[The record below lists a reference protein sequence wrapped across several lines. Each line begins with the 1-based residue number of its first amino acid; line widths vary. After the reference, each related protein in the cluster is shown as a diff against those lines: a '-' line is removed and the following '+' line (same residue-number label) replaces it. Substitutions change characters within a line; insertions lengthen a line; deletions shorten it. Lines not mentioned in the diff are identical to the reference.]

1 MTIEEVIDRA
11 ILFRKTIEIEYI
23 TRSGSLFRCRIS
35 DIRYSTYRDGG
46 YIEAFR
52 EDMKLERIF
61 KISRILKVNGHM
73 KKFIFIIIALVT
85 CLIAVGTLWNQD
97 VRKEQGCGKYQDE
110 LAKKTAKIN
119 ELEDSIRNMQ
129 AKIDF
134 YDEAV
139 NWLRGVDDEELE
151 RAIRLIRSFPKD
163 APLP

>member
-1 MTIEEVIDRA
+1 
-11 ILFRKTIEIEYI
+11 
-23 TRSGSLFRCRIS
+23 
-35 DIRYSTYRDGG
+35 
-46 YIEAFR
+46 
-52 EDMKLERIF
+52 
-61 KISRILKVNGHM
+61 M
-73 KKFIFIIIALVT
+73 KKFIFVIIALVI

-139 NWLRGVDDEELE
+139 NWLRSVDDEELE

>member
-1 MTIEEVIDRA
+1 
-11 ILFRKTIEIEYI
+11 
-23 TRSGSLFRCRIS
+23 
-35 DIRYSTYRDGG
+35 
-46 YIEAFR
+46 
-52 EDMKLERIF
+52 
-61 KISRILKVNGHM
+61 M
-73 KKFIFIIIALVT
+73 KKFIFIIIAFVI

-139 NWLRGVDDEELE
+139 NWLRGVDDEELD

-163 APLP
+163 TPLP

>member
-1 MTIEEVIDRA
+1 
-11 ILFRKTIEIEYI
+11 
-23 TRSGSLFRCRIS
+23 
-35 DIRYSTYRDGG
+35 
-46 YIEAFR
+46 
-52 EDMKLERIF
+52 
-61 KISRILKVNGHM
+61 M
-73 KKFIFIIIALVT
+73 KKFIFVIIALVI
-85 CLIAVGTLWNQD
+85 CLIVIGTLWNQD

>member
-1 MTIEEVIDRA
+1 M
-11 ILFRKTIEIEYI
+11 
-23 TRSGSLFRCRIS
+23 S
-35 DIRYSTYRDGG
+35 
-46 YIEAFR
+46 
-52 EDMKLERIF
+52 
-61 KISRILKVNGHM
+61 M
-73 KKFIFIIIALVT
+73 KKFIFVIIALVI

-163 APLP
+163 TPFVF

>member
-1 MTIEEVIDRA
+1 M
-11 ILFRKTIEIEYI
+11 
-23 TRSGSLFRCRIS
+23 S
-35 DIRYSTYRDGG
+35 
-46 YIEAFR
+46 
-52 EDMKLERIF
+52 
-61 KISRILKVNGHM
+61 M
-73 KKFIFIIIALVT
+73 KKFIFVIIAFVI

-139 NWLRGVDDEELE
+139 NWLRGVDDEELD

>member
-1 MTIEEVIDRA
+1 
-11 ILFRKTIEIEYI
+11 
-23 TRSGSLFRCRIS
+23 
-35 DIRYSTYRDGG
+35 
-46 YIEAFR
+46 
-52 EDMKLERIF
+52 
-61 KISRILKVNGHM
+61 M
-73 KKFIFIIIALVT
+73 KKFIFIIIALVI

-110 LAKKTAKIN
+110 LAKKTAKN
-119 ELEDSIRNMQ
+119 EELEDSIRNMQ

-139 NWLRGVDDEELE
+139 NWLRDVDDEELE

>member
-1 MTIEEVIDRA
+1 
-11 ILFRKTIEIEYI
+11 
-23 TRSGSLFRCRIS
+23 
-35 DIRYSTYRDGG
+35 
-46 YIEAFR
+46 
-52 EDMKLERIF
+52 
-61 KISRILKVNGHM
+61 M
-73 KKFIFIIIALVT
+73 KKFIFVIIAFVI

-151 RAIRLIRSFPKD
+151 RAFRLIRSFPKD
-163 APLP
+163 TPLP

>member
-1 MTIEEVIDRA
+1 
-11 ILFRKTIEIEYI
+11 
-23 TRSGSLFRCRIS
+23 
-35 DIRYSTYRDGG
+35 
-46 YIEAFR
+46 
-52 EDMKLERIF
+52 
-61 KISRILKVNGHM
+61 M

>member
-1 MTIEEVIDRA
+1 
-11 ILFRKTIEIEYI
+11 
-23 TRSGSLFRCRIS
+23 
-35 DIRYSTYRDGG
+35 
-46 YIEAFR
+46 
-52 EDMKLERIF
+52 
-61 KISRILKVNGHM
+61 M
-73 KKFIFIIIALVT
+73 KKFIFVIIALVI
-85 CLIAVGTLWNQD
+85 CLIAVGTYWNQD

-139 NWLRGVDDEELE
+139 NWLRGVDDEELD

-163 APLP
+163 TPLP

>member
-1 MTIEEVIDRA
+1 M
-11 ILFRKTIEIEYI
+11 
-23 TRSGSLFRCRIS
+23 S
-35 DIRYSTYRDGG
+35 
-46 YIEAFR
+46 
-52 EDMKLERIF
+52 
-61 KISRILKVNGHM
+61 M
-73 KKFIFIIIALVT
+73 KKFIFVIIAFVI

-163 APLP
+163 TPLP

>member
-1 MTIEEVIDRA
+1 
-11 ILFRKTIEIEYI
+11 
-23 TRSGSLFRCRIS
+23 
-35 DIRYSTYRDGG
+35 
-46 YIEAFR
+46 
-52 EDMKLERIF
+52 
-61 KISRILKVNGHM
+61 M
-73 KKFIFIIIALVT
+73 KKFIFVIIALVI

>member
-1 MTIEEVIDRA
+1 
-11 ILFRKTIEIEYI
+11 
-23 TRSGSLFRCRIS
+23 
-35 DIRYSTYRDGG
+35 
-46 YIEAFR
+46 
-52 EDMKLERIF
+52 
-61 KISRILKVNGHM
+61 M
-73 KKFIFIIIALVT
+73 KKFIFVIIALVI
-85 CLIAVGTLWNQD
+85 CLIAVGTFWNLD
-97 VRKEQGCGKYQDE
+97 TRKEHGYGKYQKE

-139 NWLRGVDDEELE
+139 NWLRGVDDEELD

>member
-1 MTIEEVIDRA
+1 
-11 ILFRKTIEIEYI
+11 
-23 TRSGSLFRCRIS
+23 
-35 DIRYSTYRDGG
+35 
-46 YIEAFR
+46 
-52 EDMKLERIF
+52 
-61 KISRILKVNGHM
+61 M
-73 KKFIFIIIALVT
+73 KKFIFIIIALVI
-85 CLIAVGTLWNQD
+85 CLIVIGTLWNQD

-110 LAKKTAKIN
+110 LTKKTAKIN

-163 APLP
+163 TPLP

>member
-1 MTIEEVIDRA
+1 M
-11 ILFRKTIEIEYI
+11 
-23 TRSGSLFRCRIS
+23 S
-35 DIRYSTYRDGG
+35 
-46 YIEAFR
+46 
-52 EDMKLERIF
+52 
-61 KISRILKVNGHM
+61 M
-73 KKFIFIIIALVT
+73 KKFIFVIIALVI

-163 APLP
+163 TPLP

>member
-1 MTIEEVIDRA
+1 M
-11 ILFRKTIEIEYI
+11 
-23 TRSGSLFRCRIS
+23 S
-35 DIRYSTYRDGG
+35 
-46 YIEAFR
+46 
-52 EDMKLERIF
+52 
-61 KISRILKVNGHM
+61 M
-73 KKFIFIIIALVT
+73 KKFIFVIIALVI
-85 CLIAVGTLWNQD
+85 CLIAVGTFWNQD

-151 RAIRLIRSFPKD
+151 RAIRLIRSYPKD
-163 APLP
+163 TPLP

>member
-1 MTIEEVIDRA
+1 
-11 ILFRKTIEIEYI
+11 
-23 TRSGSLFRCRIS
+23 
-35 DIRYSTYRDGG
+35 
-46 YIEAFR
+46 
-52 EDMKLERIF
+52 
-61 KISRILKVNGHM
+61 M
-73 KKFIFIIIALVT
+73 KKFIFVIIALVI
-85 CLIAVGTLWNQD
+85 CLIAVGTLWNLD
-97 VRKEQGCGKYQDE
+97 TRKEHGYGKYQKE

-163 APLP
+163 TPLP

>member
-1 MTIEEVIDRA
+1 
-11 ILFRKTIEIEYI
+11 
-23 TRSGSLFRCRIS
+23 
-35 DIRYSTYRDGG
+35 
-46 YIEAFR
+46 
-52 EDMKLERIF
+52 
-61 KISRILKVNGHM
+61 M
-73 KKFIFIIIALVT
+73 KKFIFVIIAFVI

-139 NWLRGVDDEELE
+139 NWLRGVDDEELD

-163 APLP
+163 TPLP